1 MGKEECREGMFLQY
15 FSSIESMLIIDE
27 ILFRLASGDLPEAA
41 DRIGKASIAASL
53 LKLSRKR

>member
-1 MGKEECREGMFLQY
+1 MFLQY